1 MGRHNPSRLKIPPKI
16 AQGNT
21 GGSFKRTRSFHHSVY
36 AAFDCMKKK
45 KTPKILGRRRG
56 RIYKLVT
63 CSYRYILYIYL
74 AQDV

>member
-1 MGRHNPSRLKIPPKI
+1 
-16 AQGNT
+16 
-21 GGSFKRTRSFHHSVY
+21 
-36 AAFDCMKKK
+36 MKKK